1 MAKTAQTSPVVTTS
15 LTNLITLRSLEEKY
29 VALHKFEKEAGQEQQ
44 FYEKFGTKKQFLGQF
59 KRQPYD
65 KVGGK

>member
-1 MAKTAQTSPVVTTS
+1 MAKASQTSAAVTTS

-29 VALHKFEKEAGQEQQ
+29 DALHKFEKEAGQEKQ
-44 FYEKFGTKKQFLGQF
+44 FFEKFGSKKQFLGQF

-65 KVGGK
+65 GRA